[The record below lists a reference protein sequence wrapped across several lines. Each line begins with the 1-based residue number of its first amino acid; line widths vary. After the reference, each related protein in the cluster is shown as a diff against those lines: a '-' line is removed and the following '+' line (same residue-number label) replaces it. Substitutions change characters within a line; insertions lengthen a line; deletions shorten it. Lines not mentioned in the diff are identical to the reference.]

1 MKVSV
6 IVPVYNVEKCI
17 SKCLESLVQQ
27 TLKDVEII
35 VVNDGA
41 TDDSQSYIDEFV
53 EKYSNV
59 YSYYKQNGGLSDA
72 RNYGLQ
78 YATGEFIAFVDSDD
92 YVELNMLEKMYE
104 RAVRDNL
111 DIVVCDTLIE
121 YPSFSYVVHSNM
133 HFTSEDVRAYIFA
146 APMAC
151 TRMVRKT
158 VMDQFSFQKG
168 TLYEDLNLTPTYVT
182 VTEKI
187 GFVEEALYHYIQR
200 DNSIMNQKVFSE
212 SLLDIFSVLAHVK
225 EVFIAKNIFDK
236 YHDELEYL
244 YLIHLLRSATLR
256 FIQYDGTNSY
266 LKQINDTIKSEFP
279 LWKKNRYFKSSGI
292 KFKIVCYFAYMKQYT
307 LLKILESIRK
317 R

>member
-6 IVPVYNVEKCI
+6 IVPVYNVGKYVN
-17 SKCLESLVQQ
+17 KCLESLVHQ

-41 TDDSQSYIDEFV
+41 TDDSQSYVDKFV

-78 YATGEFIAFVDSDD
+78 YATGEFVTFVDSDD
-92 YVELNMLEKMYE
+92 YIELNMLEKMYAKAME
-104 RAVRDNL
+104 NDL
-111 DIVVCDTLIE
+111 DVVVCDTLIE
-121 YPSFSYVVHSNM
+121 YPQFSYVVHSNM
-133 HFTSEDVRAYIFA
+133 HFTTEDVRAYIFA

-151 TRMVRKT
+151 IRMVRKT
-158 VMDQFSFQKG
+158 VMDQFSFEKG

-182 VTEKI
+182 VTDKI

-200 DNSIMNQKVFSE
+200 DNSIMNQRVFSE
-212 SLLDIFSVLAHVK
+212 KLLDIFSVLDHVK
-225 EVFIAKNIFDK
+225 KVFLEHNIFDK

-256 FIQYDGTNSY
+256 FIQYDDTRFY
-266 LKQINDTIKSEFP
+266 LKRIRDIIKSEFP
-279 LWKKNRYFKSSGI
+279 LWKKNQYFKSSGI
-292 KFKIVCYFAYMKQYT
+292 KFKVVCYLAYMKQYT
-307 LLKILESIRK
+307 LLKILENIRK